1 MKIKNYLPIILLI
14 CLIIF
19 PNAVKSDEGMWMLD
33 KIDKLSLDRMKKYG
47 LELSTSQIYNPDAP
61 SLKDAIVLLGGG
73 TASFVSSKG
82 LILTNHHVAY
92 GAIVSVSSVMED
104 RLKDGFSAKSYEE
117 EIPIEN
123 MTAQVL
129 LNMKEITSEVL
140 NGLTDDMSSQE
151 RQKVINT
158 KLREIEKREKGSTDY
173 ECRATDVFNGVKYYL
188 FTFEVMR
195 DVRLVYAP
203 PNSIGNYGGEID
215 NWMWPRHTGDFSF
228 MRAYVSPEGKS
239 AKFAK
244 ENVPYVPKHFLPIS
258 TKGFEEGSYMMIMGF
273 PGRTFRY
280 RTSYDIEI
288 AYNEVLPMTVDL
300 FKTRI
305 DIMQNL
311 TKNDRV
317 KELKYANRLRGI
329 ENSYKNSLGVIEG
342 MRKIN
347 LLMKK
352 RSEEENFLIYISTQP
367 NLQMKYST
375 VLLEMK
381 RLLDELSQYNKK
393 RIILTNFQMSSD
405 ILRLAQRFMT
415 YAKNPP
421 RDSTGKLIARVEADY
436 AAVKPMIAS
445 TYKNVDLSIDKELL
459 KAILIK
465 AADLPMNQQIEAVS
479 KIVGNKTGQKRIQA
493 IQCFVDE
500 LYSDS
505 DLLSQ
510 EKAEKFLTKSDK
522 KILDDEFVEFALA
535 LDKDDAVVKEKFA
548 RYEADMTFMR
558 TQLMEAWIAWK
569 GDTLYPDANRTM
581 RFSYGTVKPLK
592 PRDAVSY
599 DYGTTLSG
607 VIEKETGD
615 EPFEVPTKLKQLWE
629 KKDFGVY
636 TDKRS
641 GDIPVAFL
649 ANLDITGG
657 NSGSPVING
666 KGELVGCAFDGNWE
680 SVVGDYFFQEPLNRT
695 ISVDSRY
702 ILFILDKYSDSQNIL
717 NEMLIK

>member
-47 LELSTSQIYNPDAP
+47 LELSTSQIFNPDAP

-505 DLLSQ
+505 DLLTQ

-657 NSGSPVING
+657 NSGSLVING